1 MILHDKPNLT
11 YDCDGPILKPFTG
24 VCMTT
29 MQTNFGDL
37 KELPPGTLIFPEE
50 SPYLN
55 NANKH
60 TFVCTYF
67 DAHNNTL
74 SGYCV
79 DDHGK
84 NLTPKLLYPEKV
96 CFSLNTENETLKN
109 EIKRLAPFI
118 GTTNFKNLVEP
129 DNDLYLGK
137 SFTVN
142 NKNYVKTPVPGLY
155 EVTTRENPQD
165 KNYNWL
171 EKDNVKFL
179 NEHSQYGIIP
189 SNKQYEP
196 DGSSLEKFT
205 AILSKAVQNYRIQ
218 DETLTFGELMETT
231 INKDFT
237 DYISKNSHE
246 EACDLLDYI
255 ITDNKTFYE
264 IEALKSTGM
273 SVHIYDG
280 DEQLTGKINL
290 VRRDL
295 GGGNLILPASY
306 SISEKDLENYF
317 DLYEPFDPSEM
328 TGLEIESEQI
338 TASDFELQP
347 DKTEFATSKENV
359 TLDGV
364 EYAFGETFY
373 NATIVKDSQVDYLMC
388 TLKQRLQKDP
398 DNDESIE
405 RFTKQMDICSSSHTP
420 IGDFLDLKDYDPL
433 LNERIIKTLNSYT
446 KAHDE
451 FISEHKKD
459 LDIAY
464 SPVLLDTIDE
474 ATHDDYDDKELA
486 DNKELAN
493 DLNINYEDFEM

>member
-1 MILHDKPNLT
+1 MMLHDKPNLT

-24 VCMTT
+24 ICMTT

-55 NANKH
+55 GTNKY

-67 DAHNNTL
+67 DAHENTL

-79 DDHGK
+79 GENGK
-84 NLTPKLLYPEKV
+84 SLTTKLLYPEEV

-109 EIKRLAPFI
+109 QIKKLTPFI
-118 GTTNFKNLVEP
+118 GATNFKNLVEP
-129 DNDLYLGK
+129 DNDLYLGN

-142 NKNYVKTPVPGLY
+142 NTNYVKTLVPGLY
-155 EVTTRENPQD
+155 ELTTSENPQD

-218 DETLTFGELMETT
+218 DETLAFDELMEST
-231 INKDFT
+231 ISKDFT
-237 DYISKNSHE
+237 DYISKNAHE
-246 EACDLLDYI
+246 EACDTLKYI
-255 ITDNKTFYE
+255 IEDNKTFYR

-290 VRRDL
+290 VRRNL
-295 GGGNLILPASY
+295 GGEHLILPASY
-306 SISEKDLENYF
+306 SISEKDLNNYF

-373 NATIVKDSQVDYLMC
+373 NATIIKDGQVDYLMC

-398 DNDESIE
+398 DNKDAIE
-405 RFTKQMDICSSSHTP
+405 RFTKQMDISSSSHTP
-420 IGDFLDLKDYDPL
+420 IGDFLDLKDYNPL

-451 FISEHKKD
+451 FINEHKKD

-486 DNKELAN
+486 DNKELTN

>member
-1 MILHDKPNLT
+1 
-11 YDCDGPILKPFTG
+11 
-24 VCMTT
+24 MTT

-55 NANKH
+55 DANKH

-67 DAHNNTL
+67 NAHENTL
-74 SGYCV
+74 SGYLV
-79 DDHGK
+79 GENGK
-84 NLTPKLLYPEKV
+84 SLTPKLLYPEV
-96 CFSLNTENETLKN
+96 TNFSINAENEALKSQ
-109 EIKRLAPFI
+109 IQRLAPFI
-118 GTTNFKNLVEP
+118 GATNFKNLVEP
-129 DNDLYLGK
+129 DNDLYLGN

-142 NKNYVKTPVPGLY
+142 NKNYVKTLIPGLY
-155 EVTTRENPQD
+155 EVVAGENLQD
-165 KNYNWL
+165 KNYTWL

-189 SNKQYEP
+189 SNKTYEP

-218 DETLTFGELMETT
+218 DETLTFSELMEST
-231 INKDFT
+231 ISKDFT
-237 DYISKNSHE
+237 DYISKNAHE
-246 EACDLLDYI
+246 EACDTLHYI

-264 IEALKSTGM
+264 IEALKSTDM
-273 SVHIYDG
+273 SAHIYDG
-280 DEQLTGKINL
+280 DAQLTGKINL
-290 VRRDL
+290 VRRNL
-295 GGGNLILPASY
+295 GGEHLILPASY
-306 SISEKDLENYF
+306 SISEKDLNNYF

-347 DKTEFATSKENV
+347 DKSEFATSKENV
-359 TLDGV
+359 TLDSV

-373 NATIVKDSQVDYLMC
+373 TATIIKDGQVDYLMC

-398 DNDESIE
+398 DNKDAIE
-405 RFTKQMDICSSSHTP
+405 RFTKQMDISSSSHTP
-420 IGDFLDLKDYDPL
+420 IGDFLDLKDYNPL

-451 FISEHKKD
+451 FINEHKKD

>member
-1 MILHDKPNLT
+1 MLHDKPNLT

-55 NANKH
+55 GANKY

-67 DAHNNTL
+67 DAHSNTF

-79 DDHGK
+79 GE
-84 NLTPKLLYPEKV
+84 NGISLTPKLLYPEEI

-109 EIKRLAPFI
+109 QIKKLAPFI
-118 GTTNFKNLVEP
+118 STTNFKNLVEP
-129 DNDLYLGK
+129 DNDLYLGN

-142 NKNYVKTPVPGLY
+142 NKNYIKTLVPGLY
-155 EVTTRENPQD
+155 EVIAGENQQD
-165 KNYNWL
+165 KNYTWL
-171 EKDNVKFL
+171 EKDTVKFL

-218 DETLTFGELMETT
+218 DETLAFDELMEST
-231 INKDFT
+231 IGKDFT
-237 DYISKNSHE
+237 DYISKNAHE
-246 EACDLLDYI
+246 ESCDLLNYI
-255 ITDNKTFYE
+255 IEDNKTFYE
-264 IEALKSTGM
+264 IEALKSTDM

-280 DEQLTGKINL
+280 DAQLTGKINL
-290 VRRDL
+290 IRRDL
-295 GGGNLILPASY
+295 GGEHLILPASY
-306 SISEKDLENYF
+306 SISEKDLNNYF

-373 NATIVKDSQVDYLMC
+373 NATIVKDGQVNYLMC

-398 DNDESIE
+398 DNKDAIE

-420 IGDFLDLKDYDPL
+420 IGDFLDLKDYNPL

-446 KAHDE
+446 KMHND

-464 SPVLLDTIDE
+464 SPVLLDTLQVP
-474 ATHDDYDDKELA
+474 TYDDYDDKELA

-493 DLNINYEDFEM
+493 DLNIHYEDFEM

>member
-1 MILHDKPNLT
+1 MMLHDKPNLT

-55 NANKH
+55 GANKY

-67 DAHNNTL
+67 DAHSNTL

-79 DDHGK
+79 GE
-84 NLTPKLLYPEKV
+84 NGISLTPKLLYPEEI

-109 EIKRLAPFI
+109 QIKKLAPFI

-129 DNDLYLGK
+129 DNDLYLGN

-142 NKNYVKTPVPGLY
+142 NKNYIKTLVPGLY
-155 EVTTRENPQD
+155 EVVAGENTQD
-165 KNYNWL
+165 KNYTWL

-218 DETLTFGELMETT
+218 DETLAFDELMENT

-237 DYISKNSHE
+237 DYISKNAHE
-246 EACDLLDYI
+246 EAYDTLDYI
-255 ITDNKTFYE
+255 ITDNKTFYG

-290 VRRDL
+290 IRRDL

-306 SISEKDLENYF
+306 SISEKDLNNYF

-338 TASDFELQP
+338 TASNFELQP

-373 NATIVKDSQVDYLMC
+373 NATIIKDGQVDYLMC
-388 TLKQRLQKDP
+388 TLKQRLQKNP
-398 DNDESIE
+398 DNKDAIE
-405 RFTKQMDICSSSHTP
+405 RFTKQMDISSSSHTP
-420 IGDFLDLKDYDPL
+420 IGDFLDLKDYNPL

-446 KAHDE
+446 KMHDE
-451 FISEHKKD
+451 FINEHKKD